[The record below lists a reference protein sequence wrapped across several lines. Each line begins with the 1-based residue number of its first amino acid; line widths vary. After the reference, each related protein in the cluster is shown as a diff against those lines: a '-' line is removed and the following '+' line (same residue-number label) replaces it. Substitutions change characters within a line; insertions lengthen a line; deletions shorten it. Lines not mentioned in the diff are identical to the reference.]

1 LAEDYDNW
9 SPFVRNLNASCDS
22 DVLSGGHWDN
32 CIKGAM
38 YVLYMDSIRLQKLL
52 DDDGVAEDIVLDD
65 ACVLDNSRFQAN
77 DTILAVQFIP
87 VWPKDIV

>member
-1 LAEDYDNW
+1 
-9 SPFVRNLNASCDS
+9 LNASCDS